1 MDKFVPKEYIEKFI
15 PTNRS
20 EKTQMEVFFEF
31 ISAQIFNNE
40 EYTVEDFVYLN
51 NDDLLESLKYYIKR
65 NKVTSKGTANAY
77 LGYLGNF
84 FDKLEGYYKVNSD
97 IFVNGKFLQSLL
109 DEADKIISLLNDKE
123 DTNIATNE
131 EYDNLVQKIKEA
143 EHKYSFET
151 AMSEIE
157 KYVENGCSG
166 KLEKF
171 RLILSVCATQMLLEY
186 GFANRTIIEIRTSD
200 IDLENGVIKRGIY
213 ELPIPNSIKSNL
225 KEYNKI
231 RNYLLSKLDTT
242 QDKLFI
248 KYDGNA
254 INGTEAADK
263 LFGGVMGEDSSKASA
278 PFAKRCI
285 ERMIDAGLNSQLIRE
300 LTGYSNDVYKNA
312 CDYVNENNVNNI
324 QNKINE
330 FIIPTQSRRVRKIGY
345 VDCPMCGKKSI
356 KATSDEFVLIR
367 KLGDDSLYL
376 ACKECGEREKRKKFE
391 WVIIL

>member
-51 NDDLLESLKYYIKR
+51 NDDLLESLKYYIKC
-65 NKVTSKGTANAY
+65 NKVTAKGTAKAY
-77 LGYLGNF
+77 LGYLKNF
-84 FDKLEGYYKVNSD
+84 FVNLEGYYKVNSD
-97 IFVNGKFLQSLL
+97 IFVNGNFLQALW

-123 DTNIATNE
+123 ETNTNIATNE

-151 AMSEIE
+151 AMTEID
-157 KYVENGCSG
+157 KYVENGCLG

-186 GFANRTIIEIRTSD
+186 GFANRTIIEIRISD
-200 IDLENGVIKRGIY
+200 IDLEKGVIKREIY
-213 ELPIPNSIKSNL
+213 ELPIPNSIKNNL
-225 KEYNKI
+225 NEFIKI
-231 RNYLLSKLDTT
+231 RNYLLFKLETT

-248 KYDGNA
+248 KYDGNSISLA
-254 INGTEAADK
+254 EAADK
-263 LFGGVMGEDSSKASA
+263 LFSGVMGDKSSKASK

-285 ERMIDAGLNSQLIRE
+285 ERMIDAGLNSQVIRE
-300 LTGYSNDVYKNA
+300 LTGYSNDVYQNA
-312 CDYVNENNVNNI
+312 CDFVNENNVNNI

-330 FIIPTQSRRVRKIGY
+330 FITPTQSKSVRKIGY

-367 KLGDDSLYL
+367 KPGDNSLYL

-391 WVIIL
+391 

>member
-15 PTNRS
+15 QTNKS

-51 NDDLLESLKYYIKR
+51 KNDLLESLKYYIKR
-65 NKVTSKGTANAY
+65 NKVTAKGTAKAY

-84 FDKLEGYYKVNSD
+84 FKNLASYYQVDSD
-97 IFVNGKFLQSLL
+97 IFVNGNFSQSLW
-109 DEADKIISLLNDKE
+109 DEADEIISLLNDKE
-123 DTNIATNE
+123 ETNTNIATNE

-143 EHKYSFET
+143 EQKYSFET
-151 AMSEIE
+151 AMSEID

-186 GFANRTIIEIRTSD
+186 GFANRTIIELKISN
-200 IDLENGVIKRGIY
+200 IDLESGIVKRGIY

-225 KEYNKI
+225 KKYIKI
-231 RNYLLSKLDTT
+231 RNYLLYKLEIM

-254 INGTEAADK
+254 INGSEAADK
-263 LFGGVMGEDSSKASA
+263 LFGGVMGEDSSKASK
-278 PFAKRCI
+278 PFARRCI
-285 ERMIDAGLNSQLIRE
+285 QRMIDAGLNSKLIRE
-300 LTGYSNDVYKNA
+300 LTGYKNDVYEKS
-312 CDYVNENNVNNI
+312 CDYINENNVNNI

-330 FIIPTQSRRVRKIGY
+330 FIIPTQSRGVRKIGY

-356 KATSDEFVLIR
+356 KAVANEFVLIR
-367 KLGDDSLYL
+367 KPGDDFLYL

-391 WVIIL
+391 